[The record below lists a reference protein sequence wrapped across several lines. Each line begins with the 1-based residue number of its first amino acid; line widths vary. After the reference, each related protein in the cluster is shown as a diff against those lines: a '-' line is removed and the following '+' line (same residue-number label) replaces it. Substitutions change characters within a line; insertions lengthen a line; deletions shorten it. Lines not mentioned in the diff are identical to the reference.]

1 MPHAGSDPVPMAL
14 WRPVGTAL
22 YGGVALTGVATTL
35 LGPILPLLSARWGL
49 SDNQAGNLFAAQ
61 FAGSTAGVLLSGPL
75 ALRVGSIR
83 SIAAGFALV
92 AAGVGALAIAG
103 WPWAL
108 ICVFGYGFG
117 LGVAIPTT
125 NLLVSEANPGHAA
138 AALSILNMVWG
149 TGAVICP
156 LAVAALIR
164 VGGLDIMLAG
174 LAAAFVGLAVPLAL
188 RRPAP
193 PAAPGGE
200 HHAIVDSL
208 RTHPSLP
215 LIGALFFLYV
225 GTENSI
231 SGWGA
236 SYARRLSVLP
246 GTPWALAPAFFWAAL
261 LLGRA
266 LAPSILRH
274 IPEAHLACGGLLVA
288 LLGVTALLAARNLVG
303 VFAGI
308 TAAGLGLAA
317 VFPITVAMLSHRF
330 GLLATR
336 VAGSMF
342 ALAGLGGATLPWL
355 VGFVSNQVQS
365 LRIGLG
371 VPLAASLAMLF
382 LLWRAGLAYRGVEK

>member
-1 MPHAGSDPVPMAL
+1 
-14 WRPVGTAL
+14 
-22 YGGVALTGVATTL
+22 
-35 LGPILPLLSARWGL
+35 
-49 SDNQAGNLFAAQ
+49 
-61 FAGSTAGVLLSGPL
+61 
-75 ALRVGSIR
+75 
-83 SIAAGFALV
+83 
-92 AAGVGALAIAG
+92 
-103 WPWAL
+103 
-108 ICVFGYGFG
+108 
-117 LGVAIPTT
+117 
-125 NLLVSEANPGHAA
+125 
-138 AALSILNMVWG
+138 
-149 TGAVICP
+149 
-156 LAVAALIR
+156 
-164 VGGLDIMLAG
+164 MLAG